1 MGDRSVAHA
10 ATLREVR
17 SSPRALPPAPV
28 ITMAGV
34 NDLDRDAGRA
44 PGPAVAQALGRLLS
58 AIDLPA
64 LVAGSA
70 CVAAL
75 LLPLVGEG
83 RVTPPT
89 SLARLVPFG
98 ALAWAAGLVCCA
110 GGRQLRRAVTGR
122 MRPRHERIVRALEAH
137 GLQVRGLSE
146 ADDPLGLSR
155 CAGPARMLDRLEA
168 LAREE
173 PALRGAARQAE
184 RMDARV
190 AAHDG
195 LAAAALVAAGVAWLV
210 PIAAPGWPLP
220 WRASLTLGAL
230 AALASVLS
238 WVEAHA
244 LERRR
249 VDQLVAAVGT
259 HLALRRAPRPQP
271 ARVDA

>member
-1 MGDRSVAHA
+1 
-10 ATLREVR
+10 
-17 SSPRALPPAPV
+17 
-28 ITMAGV
+28 MAGV
-34 NDLDRDAGRA
+34 SDLDRDAGRGA
-44 PGPAVAQALGRLLS
+44 GPAIAQALGRLLL

-70 CVAAL
+70 CIAAL

-137 GLQVRGLSE
+137 GLQVRGLPE
-146 ADDPLGLSR
+146 AGDPADDPLGLAR
-155 CAGPARMLDRLEA
+155 CAGPARVLDRLEA
-168 LAREE
+168 FSREE

-184 RMDARV
+184 RTRERV

-195 LAAAALVAAGVAWLV
+195 LAAAALVATGVAWLV
-210 PIAAPGWPLP
+210 PLAAPGWPLP

-230 AALASVLS
+230 TALASVLS

-249 VDQLVAAVGT
+249 LDELVAAAGT
-259 HLALRRAPRPQP
+259 HLALRRAQQ
-271 ARVDA
+271 AHA

>member
-1 MGDRSVAHA
+1 MTDVDREAGQGTGPLLVQA
-10 ATLREVR
+10 A
-17 SSPRALPPAPV
+17 A
-28 ITMAGV
+28 
-34 NDLDRDAGRA
+34 
-44 PGPAVAQALGRLLS
+44 RLLG
-58 AIDLPA
+58 AIDLAA

-122 MRPRHERIVRALEAH
+122 LRPRHERIVRALEAH
-137 GLQVRGLSE
+137 GLQVRGLPGPGAAE
-146 ADDPLGLSR
+146 DPLGLAR
-155 CAGPARMLDRLEA
+155 CAGPARILDRLEA
-168 LAREE
+168 FSREE

-184 RMDARV
+184 RARERV
-190 AAHDG
+190 ATHDG
-195 LAAAALVAAGVAWLV
+195 LAAAALVATAVAWLV
-210 PIAAPGWPLP
+210 PLTAPGWPLP

-230 AALASVLS
+230 TALASVLS

-249 VDQLVAAVGT
+249 LDELVAAAGT
-259 HLALRRAPRPQP
+259 HLALLRAQRAP
-271 ARVDA
+271 ARVGAGDPVRVDAGDPLRVDA

>member
-1 MGDRSVAHA
+1 MDDADRVEGARP
-10 ATLREVR
+10 L
-17 SSPRALPPAPV
+17 L
-28 ITMAGV
+28 
-34 NDLDRDAGRA
+34 
-44 PGPAVAQALGRLLS
+44 AQAAVRLLE
-58 AIDLPA
+58 AIDLGA

-83 RVTPPT
+83 RVTPPA

-122 MRPRHERIVRALEAH
+122 LRPRHERIVRALEAH
-137 GLQVRGLSE
+137 GVQVRGLPGAAAE
-146 ADDPLGLSR
+146 DPLGLAR
-155 CAGPARMLDRLEA
+155 CAGPARILDRLEA
-168 LAREE
+168 FAREA
-173 PALRGAARQAE
+173 PALRGAARHAE
-184 RMDARV
+184 RARERV

-195 LAAAALVAAGVAWLV
+195 LAAAALVATGVAWLV
-210 PIAAPGWPLP
+210 PLTAPGWPLP

-230 AALASVLS
+230 TAVASVLS

-249 VDQLVAAVGT
+249 IDELVAAAGT
-259 HLALRRAPRPQP
+259 HLALLRAQREPT
-271 ARVDA
+271 RVDA